1 MKHPQ
6 PLRQSLRLLLS
17 GLLLLSWGCVH
28 RIHVT
33 PAPPAVSTAPIARS
47 LQVVVPF
54 LAVEGA
60 DRMPG
65 IALFEWPARDLRA
78 AVIDYVQS
86 RQTFAS
92 VSDKPGDLTM
102 TVKVWLRLRA
112 GDRYQYKL
120 RLETTISPSK
130 KPQAGVFALKKDATE
145 SSIQWRT
152 DSYQPPIAEMA
163 QAAPD
168 DPLAKILETALSH
181 SEKQPI
187 KSYLVE
193 RDAAGQEVRWSTA
206 SDQAPIAEAVQAA
219 LDDLLTQIEA
229 DRLLY

>member
-1 MKHPQ
+1 MNHPQ
-6 PLRQSLRLLLS
+6 ILRQSFRLLLS

-33 PAPPAVSTAPIARS
+33 PAPPAASTAPIARS

-54 LAVEGA
+54 LSVEGA

-65 IALFEWPARDLRA
+65 IVLFEWPAQDLRS
-78 AVIDYVQS
+78 AVIGYIQS

-92 VSDKPGDLTM
+92 ASDKPADLTM
-102 TVKVWLRLRA
+102 TVKAWLKLRA
-112 GDRYQYKL
+112 DNRYQYKL

-130 KPQAGVFALKKDATE
+130 TPQTGVSALKKDATE
-145 SSIQWRT
+145 SNVRWST
-152 DSYQPPIAEMA
+152 DSNQPLITEMA

-168 DPLAKILETALSH
+168 DPLTTTLAAAFGHLE
-181 SEKQPI
+181 KPPI

-193 RDAAGQEVRWSTA
+193 KNAAGQEVRWSTA
-206 SDQAPIAEAVQAA
+206 SDQAPIAEAVQSA
-219 LDDLLTQIEA
+219 LDNLLTQIEA